1 VKKQIKDL
9 ELYELDFL
17 VAKAEGIKTYKSNQ
31 AINKVLLI
39 DDAVWSFYSP
49 TTNQSQSWPIIERGI
64 SINYYNGDYWQ
75 AEIDGDTFAFGKTS
89 LEAAMRC
96 YIASKFGDEVEI

>member
-1 VKKQIKDL
+1 MKKQIKDL
-9 ELYELDFL
+9 ELWEIDFL
-17 VAKAEGIKTYKSNQ
+17 VAKAEGLDAFIKNDKCY
-31 AINKVLLI
+31 INEEYGFI
-39 DDAVWSFYSP
+39 PYSP
-49 TTNQSQSWPIIERGI
+49 TTNPSQSWPIIERGI

-96 YIASKFGDEVEI
+96 YVTSKFGSEVEL